1 MIKINI
7 KISLIIIMLMMS
19 YSCKTTKTYRS
30 FTIGKGGGITGKYDI
45 YLVKENGEVY
55 KVSEAQSEELIK
67 KIDKKQ
73 ITDIFSQFEQLKIT
87 GDTFSKPGNM
97 TSFIR
102 YTADN
107 KTYEIKWGSPGA
119 VPPQKYVDFFNK
131 VWNLIRAK

>member
-1 MIKINI
+1 
-7 KISLIIIMLMMS
+7 MMS
-19 YSCKTTKTYRS
+19 YSCKTTKIYRS
-30 FTIGKGGGITGKYDI
+30 FTIGKGGGVTGKYDT

-55 KVSEAQSEELIK
+55 KVSEAQSEDLIK

-73 ITDIFSQFEQLKIT
+73 IAEIFNQFEQLRIT
-87 GDTFSKPGNM
+87 EESFSKPGNM

-107 KTYEIKWGSPGA
+107 KTYEIKWGSPVA

-131 VWNLIRAK
+131 VWDLIRAK